1 MTIENISIQ
10 EFERNHR
17 VGRSKHGSFR
27 SAVATM
33 EVGDSIKY
41 TCSWEHSPPLKSNGE
56 RGRTCFGTNYLSQ
69 FRKKLRYDTGNDS
82 INFKYHCYDGDFYV
96 LRTA

>member
-17 VGRSKHGSFR
+17 VGRSVHGQFR
-27 SAVATM
+27 SAVAAM

-41 TCSWEHSPPLKSNGE
+41 ACSWGHPPKSNGE

-82 INFKYHCYDGDFYV
+82 INFKSHCYDGNFYV